1 MLNYLKHLD
10 VDFSWGDV
18 DIKTCLPVFLTLLFF
33 VLFWFTTQSP
43 RLKSFF
49 HKKTKHAHVSFFF
62 FSKVFGFFCFGVF
75 PLLFCLFFIPSMSF
89 CDYGLIFIPKTALFS
104 FFWILLLS
112 IVVVPLAFYSAK
124 KDKNLKNYPQIRA
137 NVWTKKTLFISLLGW
152 FLYLLGYEFLFR
164 GVLFFPLVSSIGVWP
179 SIFINISLY
188 SATHIPKGLD
198 ETLGAIPLGIV
209 LCVLTLYSGTIWIA
223 FFVHLAMAWTN
234 NLTSLKYNT
243 NITFQ
248 KNGRQQK

>member
-1 MLNYLKHLD
+1 MLNNLKHFNI
-10 VDFSWGDV
+10 DFSWGEG
-18 DIKTCLPVFLTLLFF
+18 DINTFLPIFLTLIFF
-33 VLFWFTTQSP
+33 VLFWFTTQSTL
-43 RLKSFF
+43 LKTLF
-49 HKKTKHAHVSFFF
+49 HKKTKHGHVAFFF

-75 PLLFCLFFIPSMSF
+75 PALICLLFIPEMSLYN
-89 CDYGLIFIPKTALFS
+89 YGLVFIPKTALFS
-104 FFWILLLS
+104 FFWTFLLCV
-112 IVVVPLAFYSAK
+112 IVVPLAFFSAK

-137 NVWTKKTLFISLLGW
+137 NVWTKKTLFISLSGW

-164 GVLFFPLVSSIGVWP
+164 GILFFPLVSSLGVWP
-179 SIFINISLY
+179 SIFVNTALY

-198 ETLGAIPLGIV
+198 ETLGAIPLGVV

-243 NITFQ
+243 NISYK
-248 KNGRQQK
+248 KNGK